1 MMDKTKV
8 TGTGLT
14 GLVGS
19 RVKELT
25 ADVFDWLNLNRS
37 SGVDITDEKSVTDA
51 IEKSDSSVLVHFA
64 ALTDLNEAEK
74 QKNDK
79 NGLCYQINVVGTK
92 NIALTCAKKSKH
104 LIYIST
110 DAVFDGEKESPYIE
124 TDKPNPVN
132 WYGQTKWLGEQEVV
146 NSGCK
151 FTILR
156 IAYPFRA
163 KFENKKDFV
172 RKLLDKFSK
181 GETLKMFSD
190 TLFTPTYI
198 DDIAK
203 TLKTIIQVKPS
214 GIFHV
219 VGSSILSPFQAATE
233 IAGVFSFN
241 SKLIKPISLSEYL
254 ATSFRPYPRWAG
266 LSNQKIK
273 KSLGISM
280 CNFDQALEG
289 CKASNALQP

>member
-1 MMDKTKV
+1 MRDKTKV
-8 TGTGLT
+8 TGIGLT

-19 RVKELT
+19 RARELT
-25 ADVFDWLNLNRS
+25 EDVFDWTNLSRS

-64 ALTDLNEAEK
+64 AFTDLDEAEK

-92 NIALTCAKKSKH
+92 NIALSCAKTNKH

-110 DAVFDGEKESPYIE
+110 DAVFDGQKKAPYVE
-124 TDKPNPVN
+124 TDKSDPIN
-132 WYGQTKWLGEQEVV
+132 WYGQTKWLGEQAVID
-146 NSGCK
+146 SGCK
-151 FTILR
+151 FTVVR

-172 RKLLDKFSK
+172 GKLLDKFSK

-198 DDIAK
+198 DDLAK
-203 TLKTIIQVKPS
+203 ALKTIIQVKPS

-219 VGSSILSPFQAATE
+219 VGSSILSPFRAATE
-233 IAGVFSFN
+233 IAGVFGFDSI
-241 SKLIKPISLSEYL
+241 LIKPINLSDYL
-254 ATSFRPYPRWAG
+254 AEFPRSYPRYAA
-266 LSNQKIK
+266 LSNEKLKRKYGVLMRIFSEALK
-273 KSLGISM
+273 EMKSQLV
-280 CNFDQALEG
+280 F
-289 CKASNALQP
+289 

>member
-1 MMDKTKV
+1 MSDKTKV
-8 TGTGLT
+8 IGTGLT

-25 ADVFDWLNLNRS
+25 ADVFGWIDLSRS
-37 SGVDITDEKSVTDA
+37 NGVDITDEKIITDA
-51 IEKSDSSVLVHFA
+51 IEKSDPGVLINFA
-64 ALTDLNEAEK
+64 AFTDLDEAEK
-74 QKNDK
+74 QKNNK
-79 NGLCYQINVVGTK
+79 KGLCYQINVAGTK
-92 NIALTCAKKSKH
+92 NIALACAKTNKH

-110 DAVFDGEKESPYIE
+110 DAVFDGKKKAPYIE
-124 TDKPNPVN
+124 TDNPNPIN
-132 WYGQTKWLGEQEVV
+132 WYGQTKWLGEQAVID
-146 NSGCK
+146 SGCK
-151 FTILR
+151 FTIIR
-156 IAYPFRA
+156 IAYPFRT

-203 TLKTIIQVKPS
+203 TLKTIIQVKQS

-233 IAGVFSFN
+233 IAEIFGFN
-241 SKLIKPISLSEYL
+241 PKLIKRIDLSEYL
-254 ATSFRPYPRWAG
+254 KISSRPYPRWAG
-266 LSNQKIK
+266 LSNEKLK
-273 KSLGISM
+273 AELDVSM
-280 CNFDQALEG
+280 RTFSEAILEMKRQLSFD
-289 CKASNALQP
+289 